1 MLHHRS
7 ARSLLIAFSALA
19 MVSAAPPPDRPRPAA
34 LADADTDTVWVPL
47 TITKEGLASL
57 AVDVA
62 GKPGR
67 MVLDTGA
74 SSTVLFEDALE
85 RLDVHPIGAVPVQGA
100 AAHGEALVYRLRALT
115 LAGRSKPLSPVRLAR
130 PAPLEGIDGILG
142 ADWLDGTVL
151 AFDAPGGRIG
161 IGERT
166 AEAAQGDVAVPFRQR
181 GRIILFAGKLNGQDV
196 TLVLDSGAT
205 TSVAN
210 AKAAALAAAAPG
222 GDAPSSSIAGAAGSQ
237 RAGGSIRTLGA
248 LSVGDRVFAEKP
260 FFVADLPVFKS
271 LGLADTPAII
281 LGFDRLKAQRFV
293 VDYRNK
299 TLTFRQ
305 PPQNG

>member
-1 MLHHRS
+1 MLRHRS
-7 ARSLLIAFSALA
+7 AKSLLIAAFSWA
-19 MVSAAPPPDRPRPAA
+19 MISAAPAPDRPQPVA
-34 LADADTDTVWVPL
+34 LAEPNTVWVPI

-115 LAGRSKPLSPVRLAR
+115 VAGRSKPLSPVRLAR

-142 ADWLDGTVL
+142 ADWLDRTVL

-166 AEAAQGDVAVPFRQR
+166 AEAAQGDVVVPFRQR

-196 TLVLDSGAT
+196 TLVLDSGAA

-210 AKAAALAAAAPG
+210 AKAAALAAAASA
-222 GDAPSSSIAGAAGSQ
+222 GDARSSSIAGAAGSQ

-271 LGLADTPAII
+271 LRLTDTPGII
-281 LGFDRLKAQRFV
+281 LGLDRLKAQRFV

-299 TLTFRQ
+299 TLTFR
-305 PPQNG
+305 